1 MAATFVN
8 DLKTDTL
15 WRYRKYSEEEL
26 AALNGWLNSPA
37 FNKEIVLTDNL
48 WDNMKKLSTRVGM
61 FTHPVF
67 DNQDY
72 YVKIALKDVRLAH
85 RRAS

>member
-1 MAATFVN
+1 MAAPFVS

-15 WRYRKYSEEEL
+15 WRYRKYSDEEL

-37 FNKEIVLTDNL
+37 LNKEVVLTDNL

-61 FTHPVF
+61 YTHPVF
-67 DNQDY
+67 ENQEY
-72 YVKIALKDVRLAH
+72 YVKIALKDVR
-85 RRAS
+85 